1 MKTDNERIAEWLGWE
16 APDEREEAPRLGTIS
31 LEDVGDRTFKYKK
44 PSGAY
49 VSLPWFDIHIMEWRK
64 PGGLFAKIKERGLW
78 AKFLG
83 RLLGGMNAIVATEN
97 DGSEWIETRY
107 VFDLLSRHPY
117 QLVAALLKVIDG
129 GRGQYNCDEA
139 YKVVSSS

>member
-1 MKTDNERIAEWLGWE
+1 MGDYITDNERIAEWLGW
-16 APDEREEAPRLGTIS
+16 PRVDGLWES
-31 LEDVGDRTFKYKK
+31 
-44 PSGAY
+44 PSGTMSS
-49 VSLPWFDIHIMEWRK
+49 VLFFDTHMSYWRY
-64 PGGLFAKIKERGLW
+64 PGGVFDEIKKRGLW
-78 AKFLG
+78 AMFLNQV
-83 RLLGGMNAIVATEN
+83 LEDIDAFVATEN